1 MMHSKKSAFR
11 NSCSSLLPSSLSG
24 SSRKVPP
31 TLVRGKTSLPF
42 GTPAKPL
49 KSNKE
54 FGYPKRK
61 QQADSSSSSLSLQRE
76 EMNEE
81 ERVERTSHVSTEP
94 RKKSKPSGLRQPSPK
109 LGFFDEVCSCIYIYI
124 YVLFALITPHMVN
137 PRFLLVSVSA

>member
-11 NSCSSLLPSSLSG
+11 NSCSLSG

-109 LGFFDEVCSCIYIYI
+109 LGFFDEVCSCICICSFCSHNSSHGQSE
-124 YVLFALITPHMVN
+124 VFTSFSFSLKCMGK
-137 PRFLLVSVSA
+137 